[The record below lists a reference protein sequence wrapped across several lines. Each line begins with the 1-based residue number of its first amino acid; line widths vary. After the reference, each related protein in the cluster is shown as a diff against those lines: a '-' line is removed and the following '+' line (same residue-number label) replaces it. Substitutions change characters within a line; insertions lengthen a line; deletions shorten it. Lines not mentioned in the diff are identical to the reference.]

1 MKWCCNQDHSPCFSI
16 EDKGSDAAA
25 IKKYIKM
32 DPAAQIVPL
41 KEFDQIAM
49 HTHEMLPGDNKFL
62 ANPSKKEF
70 DAATTTS
77 TSTTHLDCSSCC
89 SYDYS
94 PMRHRLHSNI
104 NNHRQL
110 LRYSVTRRRL
120 L

>member
-1 MKWCCNQDHSPCFSI
+1 MKWCCIQDHSPCFSI

-49 HTHEMLPGDNKFL
+49 HTHEKLPGDNKFL

-77 TSTTHLDCSSCC
+77 TSTTLF
-89 SYDYS
+89 DYTATTTS
-94 PMRHRLHSNI
+94 T
-104 NNHRQL
+104 
-110 LRYSVTRRRL
+110 TRRHQQPSSTTSTTWGRDVDYFDYFS
-120 L
+120 